1 MKTESK
7 KLIITIINIV
17 IFTGNTI
24 ISFISNG
31 GDISFIGNGGD
42 ISSVA
47 SIGCSLLTGITL
59 V

>member
-1 MKTESK
+1 MKNETK

-17 IFTGNTI
+17 IFVGNAI

-31 GDISFIGNGGD
+31 GDVSTVAT
-42 ISSVA
+42 VA
-47 SIGCSLLTGITL
+47 SVGMSVLSI